1 LNAFPLAAGK
11 AARQNIENARA
22 RRNGED
28 QSGRKEQQEMM
39 WIRHLLILRTFA
51 KEWQGSE
58 LILR

>member
-1 LNAFPLAAGK
+1 
-11 AARQNIENARA
+11 
-22 RRNGED
+22 
-28 QSGRKEQQEMM
+28 MM